1 MEYHRVCEQEVTR
14 FDEHDKGRRERER
27 VIIVSRATVITFVPA
42 KLKKRLVTRNDIPPR

>member
-27 VIIVSRATVITFVPA
+27 GNNNCLSCHCNYLCSSEVEET
-42 KLKKRLVTRNDIPPR
+42 LGDTRGT